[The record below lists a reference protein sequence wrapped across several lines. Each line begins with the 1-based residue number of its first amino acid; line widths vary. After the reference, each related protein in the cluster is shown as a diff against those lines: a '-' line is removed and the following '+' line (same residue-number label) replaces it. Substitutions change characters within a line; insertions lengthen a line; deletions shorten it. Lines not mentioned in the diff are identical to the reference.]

1 MPEGTTVTVYY
12 RTWDNA
18 VDLNRL
24 NYVNTG
30 FSKVTSDALNLFSE
44 RSIDIQDITPFKNIS
59 IKIVM
64 KSNHPVYVPKI
75 KNLRLVAYS

>member
-1 MPEGTTVTVYY
+1 MPEGTTVKVFY

-18 VDLNRL
+18 VNLNTL
-24 NYVNTG
+24 NYIDTG
-30 FSKVTSDALNLFSE
+30 FEKTTSDALNIFSE
-44 RSIDIQDITPFKNIS
+44 REVTVENITPYKNIS

-75 KNLRLVAYS
+75 RNLRMIAYS